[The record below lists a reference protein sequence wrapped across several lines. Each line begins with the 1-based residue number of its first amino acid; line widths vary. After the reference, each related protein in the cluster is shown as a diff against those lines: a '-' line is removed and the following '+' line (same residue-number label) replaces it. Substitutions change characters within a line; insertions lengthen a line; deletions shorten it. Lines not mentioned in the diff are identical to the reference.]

1 MTGAD
6 GMPPFSEVDITSI
19 NPYGNLVLS
28 TSGQNLVVSNSGQ
41 APISRIEITWKVK
54 Q

>member
-6 GMPPFSEVDITSI
+6 GMPPFSEVEITSI

-28 TSGQNLVVSNSGQ
+28 TTGANLAIGNGGQV
-41 APISRIEITWKVK
+41 PITRIELSWRVK